1 MTMDDYELYL
11 AHHGIQGQKW
21 GIRRYQNRDGS
32 LTAEGRRRL
41 GYGEPRKSLK
51 QKISE
56 KRAERKAR
64 NTKTPEQERE
74 ELKEYLRKH
83 PKKLPKYN
91 HELTQEEAAE
101 IINNINFDRRLKDI
115 KKQEFDRGLD
125 KIRTVT
131 NTMQTVGSLINAG
144 KTMYNNYVEIN
155 NALVDAGT
163 INSKRKTK
171 IGERPEDA
179 KKKEHQSALDTY
191 LRNHTATDFYNDRA
205 SWTVEDA
212 KQAQQYFNNLSNL
225 QNGNKG
231 NKGGNNSIDYET
243 MVQDI
248 IDRLKE
254 EQNN

>member
-1 MTMDDYELYL
+1 MDDYELYL

-32 LTAEGRRRL
+32 LTAEGRKRL

-64 NTKTPEQERE
+64 NAKTPEQERE

-115 KKQEFDRGLD
+115 RKEEIDRGFAAIKD
-125 KIRTVT
+125 VSTRIGTVAGFV
-131 NTMQTVGSLINAG
+131 NQSLNA
-144 KTMYNNYVEIN
+144 YNNVANVYNLIYDLQERSGADMTN
-155 NALVDAGT
+155 RKKLPKASGGGSG
-163 INSKRKTK
+163 NS
-171 IGERPEDA
+171 G
-179 KKKEHQSALDTY
+179 
-191 LRNHTATDFYNDRA
+191 
-205 SWTVEDA
+205 
-212 KQAQQYFNNLSNL
+212 
-225 QNGNKG
+225 GNK
-231 NKGGNNSIDYET
+231 NN
-243 MVQDI
+243 
-248 IDRLKE
+248 
-254 EQNN
+254 